1 MATIIAGAIRLGR
14 RKITRYIEWHL
25 IGRKPAWTQ
34 TKGVAL
40 KRDIPPDFPSRIKQ
54 LRVKLGLTQMRLAE
68 LMGLSFASV

>member
-1 MATIIAGAIRLGR
+1 
-14 RKITRYIEWHL
+14 
-25 IGRKPAWTQ
+25 
-34 TKGVAL
+34 L